1 MRRLFSMRGLATA
14 LVFSV
19 LIIALVGCAQGDPG
33 APGLPGNPGNPG
45 NAGSEG
51 APGAPGEPGQPG
63 ESGAPGAPG
72 EPGLPGLPGNPGAPG
87 APGPQGPAGVDG
99 ADAPA
104 IPKASLSA
112 SSSSV
117 SMDGE
122 LTVTGGGFEAGEVVV
137 IQLVV
142 DESLSIIVGGGQGA
156 QVAANGAGA
165 FEVTF
170 SSLSED
176 SDVIS
181 RASGAATLE
190 AQGGSG
196 SVASTP
202 IVISDSVAVVT
213 SPSSNLAI
221 SPGAPGG
228 TTVVYGSGFKKAEMV
243 SIWAG
248 GNILAGAEANKYG
261 AFQIEVQVGLGEGI
275 YTANAIGS
283 NGSEAT
289 APFLVAKDK

>member
-1 MRRLFSMRGLATA
+1 MRRLFSIRGLVTA

-19 LIIALVGCAQGDPG
+19 FIIALVGCSDGAPG
-33 APGLPGNPGNPG
+33 APGLPGNSGNPG
-45 NAGSEG
+45 SAGPQG
-51 APGAPGEPGQPG
+51 APGI
-63 ESGAPGAPG
+63 PG
-72 EPGLPGLPGNPGAPG
+72 EPGLPGEPGEPGEPGLAGLPGNPGAPG

-104 IPKASLSA
+104 IPKASLST

-117 SMDGE
+117 TMDGE
-122 LTVTGGGFEAGEVVV
+122 LTVTGGGFEAGEAVV
-137 IQLVV
+137 ITLVV
-142 DESLSIIVGGGQGA
+142 DESLSVIVGGGQGA

-181 RASGAATLE
+181 RASGAVTLE

-196 SVASTP
+196 SVASIP

-221 SPGAPGG
+221 APGAPGG
-228 TTVVYGSGFKKAEMV
+228 TTTVYGSGFKKAETI

-261 AFQIEVQVGLGEGI
+261 AFQLEVTIGLGEGI

-289 APFLVAKDK
+289 TPLLVSKDK

>member
-1 MRRLFSMRGLATA
+1 MRRLFSIRGLVTA

-19 LIIALVGCAQGDPG
+19 FIIALVGCSDGAPG

-45 NAGSEG
+45 AAG
-51 APGAPGEPGQPG
+51 PQGAPGEPGVPG
-63 ESGAPGAPG
+63 EPG

-117 SMDGE
+117 TMDGG
-122 LTVTGGGFEAGEVVV
+122 LTVTGGGFEAGEAVV

-142 DESLSIIVGGGQGA
+142 DESLSVIVGGGRGA

-176 SDVIS
+176 SDVVS
-181 RASGAATLE
+181 RASGAVTLE

-196 SVASTP
+196 SVASIP
-202 IVISDSVAVVT
+202 VVIIDSAAAVT

-221 SPGAPGG
+221 APGAPGG
-228 TTVVYGSGFKKAEMV
+228 TTTLYGSGFKKGEMI

-261 AFQIEVQVGLGEGI
+261 AFQLEVKVGLGEGI

-289 APFLVAKDK
+289 APFLVSKDK

>member
-1 MRRLFSMRGLATA
+1 MRRLFSIRGLVTA

-19 LIIALVGCAQGDPG
+19 FIIALVGCSDGAPG

-45 NAGSEG
+45 AAG
-51 APGAPGEPGQPG
+51 PQGEPG
-63 ESGAPGAPG
+63 EPG

-87 APGPQGPAGVDG
+87 APGPQGPAGADG
-99 ADAPA
+99 ADAPVV
-104 IPKASLSA
+104 PKASLSA
-112 SSSSV
+112 SSSST

-137 IQLVV
+137 IQLVI
-142 DESLSIIVGGGQGA
+142 DESLSVIVGGGRGA

-170 SSLSED
+170 SSISED
-176 SDVIS
+176 SDVIA

-202 IVISDSVAVVT
+202 IVISDSAASVT
-213 SPSSNLAI
+213 SPSSSLAI
-221 SPGAPGG
+221 APGSPGG
-228 TTVVYGSGFKKAEMV
+228 TTIAYGSGFKKAEAI
-243 SIWAG
+243 SLWAG
-248 GNILAGAEANKYG
+248 GNILAGTEANKYG
-261 AFQIEVQVGLGEGI
+261 AFQIEVKVGLGNGI
-275 YTANAIGS
+275 YTLTAMGS
-283 NGSEAT
+283 DGSEAT
-289 APFLVAKDK
+289 APFLVASK